1 MVMYVGLIY
10 SFRMLQVWSVKLGAL
25 FEEQNVGVLLGS
37 MSLLLGIVSRNY
49 QGYESVVPKVRGV
62 QHTELPVQ

>member
-1 MVMYVGLIY
+1 MVMCVGLING
-10 SFRMLQVWSVKLGAL
+10 FRMLQVWAVKLGAL

-49 QGYESVVPKVRGV
+49 QGYESVVPKV
-62 QHTELPVQ
+62 